1 MGNTIISIVS
11 NIAFNP
17 YFNPLISK
25 VFKENNISIKTQ
37 SVPFEEYT
45 TVEFKHQIQNS
56 MLSVVWLN
64 LETLFPNILNE
75 AFLILSEKDV
85 ISEILCLCQKTF
97 IDINNITSAPIIWFL
112 FEDYFIQNTIATGH
126 VPFYKDLVNRINASL
141 CEMLTEK
148 AIVID
153 LKRLIAEVGIVN
165 AYDLK
170 GKYRWNAP
178 YSKLLIELAVEE
190 IHKQYFIVKGITK
203 KCLVLDCDNVLWGG
217 IISEDG
223 IENLK
228 LGSSGFGRA
237 YQEFQR
243 FLLSLYSHGVILAVC
258 SKNDLANVMTMFH
271 VHSEMVLKEEHIA
284 CFQVDWNNK
293 PENIKQIA
301 KTLNI
306 GLDSIVFIDDS
317 LVEVEAV
324 KAMLPEVETILYERD
339 SIYSKLSC
347 FNLKSRINQVDVIK
361 RNETYRTNQFREG
374 LKAQYDNYKDYINAL
389 EIELDIHGA
398 TPIEFSRIS
407 ELTQR
412 TNKCTNGKRYTV
424 AEIKEKVNKGNLILY
439 SLSASDRFSDLGLVG
454 TFAIDS
460 NELMIFSLSCRAL
473 GREIEE
479 KMVTYIADKHKINKI
494 DFMFTGQNEYMKTFL
509 LVAFPNSTIT
519 NY

>member
-1 MGNTIISIVS
+1 
-11 NIAFNP
+11 
-17 YFNPLISK
+17 
-25 VFKENNISIKTQ
+25 
-37 SVPFEEYT
+37 
-45 TVEFKHQIQNS
+45 
-56 MLSVVWLN
+56 
-64 LETLFPNILNE
+64 
-75 AFLILSEKDV
+75 
-85 ISEILCLCQKTF
+85 
-97 IDINNITSAPIIWFL
+97 
-112 FEDYFIQNTIATGH
+112 
-126 VPFYKDLVNRINASL
+126 
-141 CEMLTEK
+141 MLTEK

-412 TNKCTNGKRYTV
+412 TNVQMEKGILLRKSKRKST
-424 AEIKEKVNKGNLILY
+424 K
-439 SLSASDRFSDLGLVG
+439 
-454 TFAIDS
+454 AI
-460 NELMIFSLSCRAL
+460 
-473 GREIEE
+473 
-479 KMVTYIADKHKINKI
+479 
-494 DFMFTGQNEYMKTFL
+494 
-509 LVAFPNSTIT
+509 
-519 NY
+519 

>member
-1 MGNTIISIVS
+1 
-11 NIAFNP
+11 
-17 YFNPLISK
+17 
-25 VFKENNISIKTQ
+25 
-37 SVPFEEYT
+37 
-45 TVEFKHQIQNS
+45 
-56 MLSVVWLN
+56 
-64 LETLFPNILNE
+64 
-75 AFLILSEKDV
+75 
-85 ISEILCLCQKTF
+85 
-97 IDINNITSAPIIWFL
+97 
-112 FEDYFIQNTIATGH
+112 
-126 VPFYKDLVNRINASL
+126 
-141 CEMLTEK
+141 
-148 AIVID
+148 
-153 LKRLIAEVGIVN
+153 
-165 AYDLK
+165 
-170 GKYRWNAP
+170 
-178 YSKLLIELAVEE
+178 
-190 IHKQYFIVKGITK
+190 
-203 KCLVLDCDNVLWGG
+203 
-217 IISEDG
+217 
-223 IENLK
+223 
-228 LGSSGFGRA
+228 
-237 YQEFQR
+237 
-243 FLLSLYSHGVILAVC
+243 
-258 SKNDLANVMTMFH
+258 
-271 VHSEMVLKEEHIA
+271 MVLKEEHIA

-509 LVAFPNSTIT
+509 LEAFPNSTIT